1 MVQDKIL
8 IRTQNLKKEYKI
20 ANSVITALKGISL
33 EIAEKKFSL
42 LYGPSGS
49 GKTTL
54 LNLIGLIDFPTK
66 GEVFIDG
73 VDMAELKRSK
83 LSEFRL
89 KNIGFIFQKFY
100 LFEELTSV
108 ENVFLPAVAKD
119 GFSRHILKKSEHL
132 LDLVGLKERLHHKPR
147 HLSEG
152 ERQRVAIARSLINEP
167 RILLCDEPT
176 ASIDDENGKVVLDIL
191 ARINSEKGVTVFLVT
206 HDERQLSYADNVFYI
221 NNGLILEKADS
232 PPGR

>member
-1 MVQDKIL
+1 M
-8 IRTQNLKKEYKI
+8 
-20 ANSVITALKGISL
+20 
-33 EIAEKKFSL
+33 
-42 LYGPSGS
+42 
-49 GKTTL
+49 